1 MAKQISRKRYG
12 DTNIGGKAKV
22 QLGDTHLTKH
32 ITVDTLNLSLP
43 DELVAVLQHAIT
55 NVNQADQK
63 LLFWNQRTP
72 RSVPSKKRSTIGGV
86 SSQSLGPLTNDT
98 VSIRHSDENVDTHSI
113 LSMAQRWMRSLLQ
126 RPASSVEAQ
135 TIARIPRI
143 DDRALVHTGSS
154 REVVLRDH
162 GIIALTVLSC
172 MARKNISM
180 PDLIGYMTSFASDDL
195 LPLLLMV
202 ICIGMYRYITAQ
214 SISRAPPQ
222 LCWDMEDAYGFSIQ
236 LSMDVLVD
244 YSVFQQS
251 LSAHYLKSN
260 RSAGAALVSIN
271 RFHLLLG
278 SRRGIAIS
286 NHNWS
291 TAATH
296 IKSGRKVINAVFFD
310 TENRKC
316 LTCQTDMTITDCG
329 EFHW

>member
-12 DTNIGGKAKV
+12 NTNIGGRAKV

-43 DELVAVLQHAIT
+43 DALVAVLQHAIT

-63 LLFWNQRTP
+63 LLSWNQRTP
-72 RSVPSKKRSTIGGV
+72 RSVPSKKCLAKGGV
-86 SSQSLGPLTNDT
+86 SSQALGPSTNDT
-98 VSIRHSDENVDTHSI
+98 VSIQHSDENVDIHSI
-113 LSMAQRWMRSLLQ
+113 PYMAQKWMRSLLH
-126 RPASSVEAQ
+126 RPVSSVEAQ
-135 TIARIPRI
+135 AIVQIPENGDQR
-143 DDRALVHTGSS
+143 LVHTGPS

-162 GIIALTVLSC
+162 GIVALTVLSC
-172 MARKNISM
+172 IARKNISM
-180 PDLIGYMTSFASDDL
+180 TDLIGYMASLANDDL

-214 SISRAPPQ
+214 PISRAPPQ
-222 LCWDMEDAYGFSIQ
+222 LFWEMEDAYGFSMQ

-251 LSAHYLKSN
+251 LSAHYRNSN

-271 RFHLLLG
+271 RFHLVLG

-296 IKSGRKVINAVFFD
+296 IKLGRKVINAVFFD

-316 LTCQTDMTITDCG
+316 LTCQTGMIITDCG